1 MDVLEPYRVS
11 EASGVVVLAK
21 PAGLATQAPPGI
33 PSVEAWL
40 RGLLPE
46 GAYLGVP
53 HRLDRAVSGVMLLA
67 TTPRAA
73 RQLSR
78 QFERRGIEKT
88 YVALLVP
95 LASPAFDSVS
105 HSLPA
110 AAGGVVEW
118 HNRLAKVA
126 DEPRVEVVDDAA
138 AGRAAHTRARL
149 LGILPSGEW
158 LVTLQPVTGRM
169 HQLRVQAAARGLPV
183 VGDCVYGQPPTT
195 LFGPAD
201 ILDARQRPIAL
212 HAWRISYC
220 DPDTQAP
227 LTASA
232 PLPEYWPAAAAE
244 ALAHSSGLR

>member
-1 MDVLEPYRVS
+1 MHALEPYRVS
-11 EASGVVVLAK
+11 EASGVAVVAK

-40 RGLLPE
+40 RGLLPA

-53 HRLDRAVSGVMLLA
+53 HRLDRAVSGVMLMA

-88 YVALLVP
+88 YIALLVP
-95 LASPAFDSVS
+95 PASPSPEATR
-105 HSLPA
+105 LA
-110 AAGGVVEW
+110 AADAGGVVEW

-126 DEPRVEVVDDAA
+126 DEPRVEVVDEAAEGRDAQ
-138 AGRAAHTRARL
+138 TRAWL

-158 LVTLQPVTGRM
+158 LVALQPVTGRM

-183 VGDCVYGQPPTT
+183 VGDCVYGKPAAES
-195 LFGPAD
+195 FGPAD
-201 ILDARQRPIAL
+201 IADARQRPIAL
-212 HAWRISYC
+212 HAWRISYH

-227 LTASA
+227 LTAVA
-232 PLPEYWPAAAAE
+232 ALPEYWPAAAAE

>member
-1 MDVLEPYRVS
+1 MHVLEPYRVS
-11 EASGVVVLAK
+11 EASGVAVVAK
-21 PAGLATQAPPGI
+21 PAGLATQAPLGI

-53 HRLDRAVSGVMLLA
+53 HRLDRAVSGVMLMA

-88 YVALLVP
+88 YVALLAPPV
-95 LASPAFDSVS
+95 SPVAEATR
-105 HSLPA
+105 LA
-110 AAGGVVEW
+110 AAGGVVDW

-138 AGRAAHTRARL
+138 EGRDAHTRARL

-158 LVTLQPVTGRM
+158 LVALQPVTGRM
-169 HQLRVQAAARGLPV
+169 HQLRVQAAACGLPV
-183 VGDCVYGQPPTT
+183 VGDDVYGEPAAKP
-195 LFGPAD
+195 FGPSD
-201 ILDARQRPIAL
+201 IPDARQRPIAL
-212 HAWRISYC
+212 HAWRISYH
-220 DPDTQAP
+220 DPDTQSP
-227 LTASA
+227 LTAWA
-232 PLPEYWPAAAAE
+232 PLPEYWPAAAAD
-244 ALAHSSGLR
+244 ALAGCG

>member
-1 MDVLEPYRVS
+1 MHALEPYRVS
-11 EASGVVVLAK
+11 EASGVAVVAK

-40 RGLLPE
+40 RSLLPA

-53 HRLDRAVSGVMLLA
+53 HRLDRAVSGVMLMA

-88 YVALLVP
+88 YIARLVP
-95 LASPAFDSVS
+95 PASPSPEATR
-105 HSLPA
+105 LA
-110 AAGGVVEW
+110 AADAGGVVEW

-126 DEPRVEVVDDAA
+126 DEPRVEVVDEAT
-138 AGRAAHTRARL
+138 AGRDAQTRARL

-158 LVTLQPVTGRM
+158 LVALQPVTGRM

-183 VGDCVYGQPPTT
+183 VGDRLYGEPAAES
-195 LFGPAD
+195 FGPSD
-201 ILDARQRPIAL
+201 ITDVRQRPIAL
-212 HAWRISYC
+212 HAWRISYR

-227 LTASA
+227 ISAEA
-232 PLPEYWPAAAAE
+232 PLPEYWPVAAVE
-244 ALAHSSGLR
+244 TLAHSSGLR

>member
-11 EASGVVVLAK
+11 EASGVVVVAK
-21 PAGLATQAPPGI
+21 PAGLATQAPPGV
-33 PSVEAWL
+33 PSVEVWL
-40 RGLLPE
+40 RGLLPA

-53 HRLDRAVSGVMLLA
+53 HRLDRAVSGVMLMA
-67 TTPRAA
+67 TSPRAA

-95 LASPAFDSVS
+95 PASPAANAVS
-105 HSLPA
+105 HSLSA
-110 AAGGVVEW
+110 AAGVVVEW

-126 DEPRVEVVDDAA
+126 DEPRVEVVDEAA
-138 AGRAAHTRARL
+138 EGRDAHTRARL
-149 LGILPSGEW
+149 LAILPSGQW
-158 LVTLQPVTGRM
+158 LVALQPVTGRM

-183 VGDCVYGQPPTT
+183 VGDCVYGKPAAES
-195 LFGPAD
+195 FGPAD
-201 ILDARQRPIAL
+201 IADARQRPIAL
-212 HAWRISYC
+212 HAWRISYH

-227 LTASA
+227 LTAVA
-232 PLPEYWPAAAAE
+232 ALPEYWPAAAAE

>member
-1 MDVLEPYRVS
+1 MHLLEPYRVS
-11 EASGVVVLAK
+11 EASGVAVLAK

-40 RGLLPE
+40 RGMLPA

-53 HRLDRAVSGVMLLA
+53 HRLDRAVSGVMLMA

-95 LASPAFDSVS
+95 PAVPSAEAMR
-105 HSLPA
+105 LA
-110 AAGGVVEW
+110 AAGGGGVVDW

-126 DEPRVEVVDDAA
+126 DEPRVEVVDQVAE
-138 AGRAAHTRARL
+138 GRDAHTRARL

-158 LVTLQPVTGRM
+158 VVALQPVTGRM

-183 VGDCVYGQPPTT
+183 VGDGLYGEGAAEP
-195 LFGPAD
+195 FGPAD
-201 ILDARQRPIAL
+201 LADARQRPMAL
-212 HAWRISYC
+212 HAWRICYR
-220 DPDTQAP
+220 DPDTQEP
-227 LTASA
+227 LTAEV
-232 PLPEYWPAAAAE
+232 PLPEYWPAAVAE
-244 ALAHSSGLR
+244 TLAHSSGLR

>member
-1 MDVLEPYRVS
+1 MHLLEPYRVS
-11 EASGVVVLAK
+11 EASGVAVVAK

-40 RGLLPE
+40 RGLLPA

-53 HRLDRAVSGVMLLA
+53 HRLDRAVSGVMLMA
-67 TTPRAA
+67 TSPRAA

-88 YVALLVP
+88 YVALLFP
-95 LASPAFDSVS
+95 PASPAADSVS
-105 HSLPA
+105 HSLL
-110 AAGGVVEW
+110 AAGGAVVEW

-126 DEPRVEVVDDAA
+126 DEPRAEVVDEAT
-138 AGRAAHTRARL
+138 AGRDAHTRARL

-158 LVTLQPVTGRM
+158 LVALQPVTGRM

-183 VGDCVYGQPPTT
+183 VGDDLYGAPAAKP
-195 LFGPAD
+195 FGPAD
-201 ILDARQRPIAL
+201 MPEARQRPIAL
-212 HAWRISYC
+212 HAWRICYC

-227 LTASA
+227 LAAWA
-232 PLPEYWPAAAAE
+232 PLPEYWPTAAAE
-244 ALAHSSGLR
+244 ALAQSSGLR